1 MKVLLIKD
9 VYKLGR
15 AGEIKKVAAGYGR
28 NYLIPQG
35 FAIPATPG
43 SMRQADRISEKAT
56 ERRAVLNEEL
66 GDVATVLGGKTLVF
80 PVKAG
85 ETGRLYGS
93 VSAEDIIKAIQENFE
108 IELEKRQV
116 ETEPIR
122 QLGNYSVPVHL
133 TMDLVPEI
141 SVVIHR
147 EGELPGEEEEAV
159 EPAAVEETADEE
171 AAVEEAVAEEAA
183 EEVPVAEEAVA
194 EEAVEEEPVAVE
206 ETADEE
212 AVAEEPVAEESVAEE
227 TDDEETEEVP
237 DEENEVEA
245 DSEADM
251 ADEQEE

>member
-28 NYLIPQG
+28 NYLIPKG

-43 SMRQADRISEKAT
+43 AMRQSDRITVKAT

-66 GDVATVLGGKTLVF
+66 ADVAEVLSGKTLTF
-80 PVKAG
+80 AVKAG

-93 VSAEDIIKAIQENFE
+93 VSDDDILETIQANYE

-122 QLGNYSVPVHL
+122 QLGTYTIPIHL

-141 SVVIHR
+141 TVIVHR
-147 EGELPGEEEEAV
+147 EGEVPGKEEDVEEGAEAKEVVSEAIETEEAPQEAEETTVDAIETEESPEEESPEEETPEEETPEEEE
-159 EPAAVEETADEE
+159 EEDNA
-171 AAVEEAVAEEAA
+171 
-183 EEVPVAEEAVA
+183 
-194 EEAVEEEPVAVE
+194 
-206 ETADEE
+206 
-212 AVAEEPVAEESVAEE
+212 
-227 TDDEETEEVP
+227 ETET
-237 DEENEVEA
+237 
-245 DSEADM
+245 
-251 ADEQEE
+251 

>member
-28 NYLIPQG
+28 NYLIPKG

-43 SMRQADRISEKAT
+43 AMQQAERISVKAT
-56 ERRAVLNEEL
+56 ERRAALNEEL
-66 GDVATVLGGKTLVF
+66 SDIAEVLDGKTLTF

-93 VSAEDIIKAIQENFE
+93 VSDEDIIRAIEANYE

-122 QLGNYSVPVHL
+122 QLGTVTVPIHL

-141 SVVIHR
+141 TVIVHR
-147 EGELPGEEEEAV
+147 EGEEPGEEEEAEEIVAEAEEPAAEPTEAEVTEQV
-159 EPAAVEETADEE
+159 EPA
-171 AAVEEAVAEEAA
+171 
-183 EEVPVAEEAVA
+183 EVSPDQ
-194 EEAVEEEPVAVE
+194 EPVLE
-206 ETADEE
+206 ED
-212 AVAEEPVAEESVAEE
+212 AESTV
-227 TDDEETEEVP
+227 
-237 DEENEVEA
+237 
-245 DSEADM
+245 
-251 ADEQEE
+251 